1 MKGILLVTRAARL
14 GVKGFTGFVLFF
26 LAIPLVAIL
35 SDSFAGSKAVILSF
49 PPKGFGFSWYYTLL
63 TSPDF
68 AQGLWVSLPLGVTAS
83 VCSLLVALTLV
94 IALKR
99 YSVSGSDILR
109 SYALSPL
116 IVPEVVIGVA
126 MLQLFRALGLFG
138 SFFALVLAHVVITM
152 PYSIRILEATFLGVD
167 ASLED
172 AARTL
177 GANEFTVFRRV
188 TLPSI
193 QAGLVASFIFGFVTS
208 LNDIAMTAFL
218 ITPKVT
224 TVSMVIFGWSTK
236 LYTPIL
242 AAASGVITFAT
253 FLFLIVLDRT
263 IGIDKATAF
272 VAYR

>member
-1 MKGILLVTRAARL
+1 MKGILLATKAAKL
-14 GVKGFTGFVLFF
+14 CVKVFTGFVLIF
-26 LAIPLVAIL
+26 LAIPLVTML

-63 TSPDF
+63 TDPDF
-68 AQGLWVSLPLGVTAS
+68 ARGIWVSLPLGVTAS
-83 VCSLLVALTLV
+83 VCSLLVAVTLV
-94 IALKR
+94 TALKR
-99 YSVSGSDILR
+99 FSVSGGNTLR

-126 MLQLFRALGLFG
+126 MLQVFRALGLFG

-152 PYSIRILEATFLGVD
+152 PYSIRILEATILGVD

-177 GANEFTVFRRV
+177 GANEFQVFRRV
-188 TLPSI
+188 TFPSI
-193 QAGLVASFIFGFVTS
+193 QAGLVASLIFGFVTS
-208 LNDIAMTAFL
+208 LNDISMTAFL
-218 ITPKVT
+218 ITPNMT
-224 TVSMVIFGWSTK
+224 TVSMVIFGWSTE

-242 AAASGVITFAT
+242 AAASGVITIAT
-253 FLFLIVLDRT
+253 FLFLMILDRT